1 MKMKILQKTSRYL
14 QRSITLD
21 NAKPTVNI
29 IDTETAL
36 QKKYQKLKIK
46 PNIKML
52 ANTLRKII
60 KTENR
65 RITKV
70 T

>member
-1 MKMKILQKTSRYL
+1 MKILQKTSRYL